1 MMGLR
6 GEFPYREKP
15 SNQFQEFEVLVE
27 ETEQLVHRLMYRLQ
41 LQPIRG
47 YHPGIGPQVMAELL
61 RGGLID

>member
-1 MMGLR
+1 M
-6 GEFPYREKP
+6 
-15 SNQFQEFEVLVE
+15 E

-47 YHPGIGPQVMAELL
+47 YHPGIGPQVVAELL